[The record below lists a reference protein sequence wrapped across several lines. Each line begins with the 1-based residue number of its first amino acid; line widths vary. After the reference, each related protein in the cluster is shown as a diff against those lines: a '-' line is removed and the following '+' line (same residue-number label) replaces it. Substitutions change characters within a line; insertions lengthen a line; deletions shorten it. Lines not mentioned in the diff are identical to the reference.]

1 MLDAVRGPLPSA
13 LVRGVYLYGSA
24 VVGGLR
30 PDSNLDVLA
39 VVDRALTASERRALV
54 EGLVPISSRALRP
67 DAWRPVELTVVVRG
81 AIEPWRYP
89 PAREI
94 QYGEWVRDE
103 LIADPDTAGPVPSP
117 DLAILLTRVRTDARV
132 LHGDAPARE
141 IPAVPAEDLRRAIRN
156 DLPGLP
162 PPLTRPARSPAPRPP
177 ARKSKRHEIGSTGS
191 CGDGLARRDRPRP
204 SRVARRR
211 RRAGPMRRAQ
221 PSGATTDSPNGT
233 R

>member
-103 LIADPDTAGPVPSP
+103 LIADPDTAGPVRAPTSRSCSRGCGP
-117 DLAILLTRVRTDARV
+117 TRACCTAT
-132 LHGDAPARE
+132 
-141 IPAVPAEDLRRAIRN
+141 RR
-156 DLPGLP
+156 PE
-162 PPLTRPARSPAPRPP
+162 RSPPCPPRISG
-177 ARKSKRHEIGSTGS
+177 ARFATTCPG
-191 CGDGLARRDRPRP
+191 C
-204 SRVARRR
+204 RRR
-211 RRAGPMRRAQ
+211 
-221 PSGATTDSPNGT
+221 
-233 R
+233 